1 MLRAEL
7 KNPFL
12 LILFVVLSLS
22 LFSQEDEGGQ
32 LQIIQDPLVDTL
44 LSKHLYLNEQNPGI
58 EGWRIQIFF
67 EAGNFSKTQAIE
79 AKAEFVGKYPELRNY
94 LIFQEPYY
102 KVRIGDY
109 RTKIEAEKVLKEI
122 IRDYPNAFVVKDE
135 INFPELD

>member
-1 MLRAEL
+1 MLRADL
-7 KNPFL
+7 RAFFL
-12 LILFVVLSLS
+12 LALFSILSLS
-22 LFSQEDEGGQ
+22 LYSQEDEGGE
-32 LQIIQDPLVDTL
+32 LRIIQDPRVDTL

-79 AKAEFVGKYPELRNY
+79 AKAEFVSKYPELRNY

-109 RTKIEAEKVLKEI
+109 RTKIEAEKIREEI
-122 IRDYPNAFVVKDE
+122 IGDYPNAFVVKDE
-135 INFPELD
+135 INFPELN

>member
-1 MLRAEL
+1 MVRAEL

-12 LILFVVLSLS
+12 LILFVLLSLS
-22 LFSQEDEGGQ
+22 LFRKRMNRDE

-79 AKAEFVGKYPELRNY
+79 AKAEFVSKYPELRNY

-122 IRDYPNAFVVKDE
+122 IGDYPNAFVVKDE

>member
-1 MLRAEL
+1 MLSIHIRIAV
-7 KNPFL
+7 
-12 LILFVVLSLS
+12 ILFSTLLCITVYA
-22 LFSQEDEGGQ
+22 QEDEKGQ
-32 LQIIQDPLVDTL
+32 LTIIQDPLVDTL

-58 EGWRIQIFF
+58 DGWRIQIFF
-67 EAGNFSKTQAIE
+67 EAGNYSKTQAME
-79 AKAEFVGKYPELRNY
+79 AKTEFVSKYPDLRNY

-122 IRDYPNAFVVKDE
+122 IDDYPNAFVVKDE